1 MAYPEKIQSLL
12 DRQIGR
18 GNVHNVIVGMQ
29 SEDSSV
35 DFVGAA
41 GIADPASGAP
51 MAPDTPYSLAS
62 ITKMYTAAVIL
73 RLHDQGLLDLDEAIS
88 KYLPASLIEGIHV
101 YKGTDYSDQLKV
113 YHLVSQTSG
122 LADYFLDRPRG
133 GRSVFEELKAG
144 HDMALDNER
153 VMEVVRVLEPKF
165 APGANGGTKARYA
178 DTNYRL
184 LGEIVESVTGESVV
198 KVFARLIFE
207 PLGLADTHF
216 YDPGA
221 ACKPATIYLGKE
233 PVDLPLFF
241 SSNTTDGGIIST
253 ARDNLTFLRGF
264 FEGRLFDPAW
274 FGRMTARWNS
284 IFFPMQYGYG
294 MMRVNLPRVFS
305 PFKPFPEYVGHS
317 GSTGSFAY
325 RCAEKSLYLVG
336 TVNQIADPSRPI
348 RLMMQIGSMLK
359 G

>member
-1 MAYPEKIQSLL
+1 MTYQEKIQALL

-18 GNVHNVIVGMQ
+18 GNVHNVIVGVQ
-29 SEDSSV
+29 SEDGGV

-51 MAPDTPYSLAS
+51 MNPDTPYSLAS
-62 ITKMYTAAVIL
+62 ITKMYTAAVVL

-101 YKGTDYSDQLKV
+101 YQGTDYSAQIKV
-113 YHLVSQTSG
+113 YQLVSQTSG
-122 LADYFLDRPRG
+122 LADYFLDKPRG

-144 HDMALDNER
+144 HDMALDVER
-153 VMEVVRVLEPKF
+153 VMDVVRGLEPKF
-165 APGANGGTKARYA
+165 APGAGGGRKARYA

-184 LGEIVESVTGESVV
+184 LGEIVEQVTGEPVAS
-198 KVFARLIFE
+198 VFARLIFE
-207 PLGLADTHF
+207 PLGLADTRF
-216 YDPGA
+216 YDAEA
-221 ACKPATIYLGKE
+221 ACKPATIYLGGE

-241 SSNTTDGGIIST
+241 SSNTTDGGIVST

-274 FGRMTARWNS
+274 FEQMTARWNR

-294 MMRVNLPRVFS
+294 MMRVNFPRVF
-305 PFKPFPEYVGHS
+305 FPEYIGHS

-325 RCAEKSLYLVG
+325 RCPERSLYLVG

-348 RLMMQIGSMLK
+348 RLMMQAANMVK